1 MNGRDEESYKILENP
16 RGRGHLSD
24 LGLVGR
30 VILK

>member
-1 MNGRDEESYKILENP
+1 MNGRDEKILENP